1 MLEKKKISNKL
12 PKFTLKE
19 LDKEEQRK
27 SQVSRSK
34 EIKIIVEMNETETK
48 KGKKIGEKINN
59 TKSCFHFK
67 KVSNLKTLAR
77 LTKKKRSLKCNIRNE
92 RTLQTTV

>member
-34 EIKIIVEMNETETK
+34 EIKIIVEINETETNK
-48 KGKKIGEKINN
+48 GEKIREKINK
-59 TKSCFHFK
+59 TTSSFYFK

-77 LTKKKRSLKCNIRNE
+77 FTERSLEFNIRNE

>member
-1 MLEKKKISNKL
+1 M
-12 PKFTLKE
+12 TLKE

-34 EIKIIVEMNETETK
+34 EIKVIVEINETETK
-48 KGKKIGEKINN
+48 KGKKRREKINK

-67 KVSNLKTLAR
+67 KVRNLKILAR
-77 LTKKKRSLKCNIRNE
+77 LTKKKRSLKFNIRNE

>member
-12 PKFTLKE
+12 PKFTLRE

-34 EIKIIVEMNETETK
+34 EIKLIVEINETETK
-48 KGKKIGEKINN
+48 KGE
-59 TKSCFHFK
+59 
-67 KVSNLKTLAR
+67 
-77 LTKKKRSLKCNIRNE
+77 KKREDQQN
-92 RTLQTTV
+92 

>member
-1 MLEKKKISNKL
+1 MRNKKISNKL
-12 PKFTLKE
+12 PKFILKE

-34 EIKIIVEMNETETK
+34 EIKIIVEINETETNK
-48 KGKKIGEKINN
+48 GEKIREKINK
-59 TKSCFHFK
+59 TTSCFYFK

-77 LTKKKRSLKCNIRNE
+77 FTERSLKFNIRNE

>member
-34 EIKIIVEMNETETK
+34 EIKLIVEINETETK
-48 KGKKIGEKINN
+48 KGKN
-59 TKSCFHFK
+59 
-67 KVSNLKTLAR
+67 
-77 LTKKKRSLKCNIRNE
+77 KREDQQNYKLF
-92 RTLQTTV
+92 LF